1 MHKQR
6 IKHLIQREPL
16 SPMLKIQLKLHKPH
30 FPICPVVNGCWAPT
44 YKVVKFLATVLN
56 EYLILHN

>member
-6 IKHLIQREPL
+6 IKYLIQREPL
-16 SPMLKIQLKLHKPH
+16 SPMLKIQLQLRTPD

-44 YKVVKFLATVLN
+44 YKVVKFLARVLN
-56 EYLILHN
+56 EYLILNN

>member
-6 IKHLIQREPL
+6 IKYLIQRENL
-16 SPMLKIQLKLHKPH
+16 SPMLKIQLLHKPD

-56 EYLILHN
+56 EYLILNN